1 MQQIMMYKV
10 VDVFWLKV
18 VFTVYL
24 QLMYRVLTAD

>member
-1 MQQIMMYKV
+1 MMYKV